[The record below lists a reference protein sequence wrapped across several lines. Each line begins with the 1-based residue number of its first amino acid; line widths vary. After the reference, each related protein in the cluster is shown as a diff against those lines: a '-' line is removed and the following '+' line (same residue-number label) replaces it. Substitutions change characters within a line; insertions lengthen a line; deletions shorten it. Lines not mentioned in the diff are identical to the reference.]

1 MCFWPL
7 SPLSPTTTHYHNH
20 GRRHHPPPTTH
31 HPPPTKHSDRFL
43 DDFLITLRRKLPTTS
58 AAGLSMVA
66 SALPALSSGVRLNE
80 VVSDAQARLA
90 AAEAAAA
97 ASGAAAEAAYDAP
110 EAVAA

>member
-7 SPLSPTTTHYHNH
+7 SPLSSTTTHYHNH
-20 GRRHHPPPTTH
+20 GRRHHPPPTTRQ
-31 HPPPTKHSDRFL
+31 THSDRFL